1 MTAPDRVEKGSTD
14 VRNRESVRF
23 YKNLSNG
30 YIVVV
35 EKERINSSD
44 DMETINFWIEM
55 SSEATNA
62 QRNVVPDIN
71 VRNAILSTD
80 VAKIRKDAETA
91 IEKDVENSAKAQ
103 YSLQGNSMTEEEQRI
118 VNEAKANGTFD
129 ASNPDIRYSLFGGNS
144 GYVGYSMSKRAA
156 RAREEGRYPKTDFRK
171 EYGVTAKSFDELVDA
186 KIIASGEWHHTSK
199 FGNETKFYGWDED
212 YYADIYEENK
222 AVIDKLSRER
232 KTDEIVS
239 LFENHPLAHKAEYDN
254 ETERL
259 VDDVNREYND
269 KIREVEN
276 EKRDKERAYNSAV
289 FDALGQLTN
298 VVKANNGNLWFNAS
312 NGVGI
317 QIDSAG
323 NEVSMNYGGANGS
336 KGALRYEARNE
347 LQTAIESVAKE
358 SNIESADAT
367 YYTDKVNQLN
377 SERAERVAQLVEARE
392 KEYTP
397 EARYSL
403 ASDMARDEKMQ
414 SLLKNTPL
422 WNDVAKTMT
431 NADDYTIAVEALNRL
446 DENAVNSAKEAIDNA
461 NGVFAKA
468 DATDVAN
475 RLERALQMMRSDENA
490 EVSEGEGQQMRYSLR
505 TKPEP
510 KKTIKVYKLF
520 NVDENGNPQAL
531 FIDAANSLEV
541 GVWYDADSPTIKD
554 LEGLETEWSYLL
566 DNDGNVVDKKPLKRG
581 KGGNFVG
588 LPSKAD
594 VNKATQE
601 GQRWMTVSTSKS
613 GEKAYHTV
621 GINGAGG
628 VSTYALRPGWH
639 ATNVPSAR
647 HIGVG
652 KDGANAKYRGANQR
666 WFEIEISA
674 DVDYNEEARERY
686 LKAHPTYSREKAYSD
701 LKGDIP
707 ERIPEDGYYNF
718 KTNSNANPNQDW
730 YIAGAIK
737 IVRPLTEEEG
747 RKISR
752 SKGIAEDLPYKDG
765 VKTFDEEIIS
775 DEYVENLI
783 SKMKEIA
790 SPISELIATKE
801 NWVDEI
807 ETPIGIIKMG
817 SHQLNKLDSKK
828 RLDQYGMALE
838 TLRNPNIILQEY
850 DAKYDETHQR
860 PYVLLFI
867 KTFLKAD
874 GSKYVNFEN
883 VTISQDGLEISI
895 SSHILREN
903 QLKRK
908 IKTDRLVYKAT
919 ALDKSANLSA
929 DQSVKG
935 GSLSST
941 DKGSEENSNT
951 QEIKPQFSLQGG
963 RSIADKYEKKV
974 NTKGKGGAMHLSK
987 FNFMEAWQDEMRALK
1002 RCNASSSKSMAS
1014 YWSLTKML
1022 TWQRM
1027 LCLQLLKHRGTDTSM
1042 RYMSQ

>member
-1 MTAPDRVEKGSTD
+1 M
-14 VRNRESVRF
+14 
-23 YKNLSNG
+23 
-30 YIVVV
+30 
-35 EKERINSSD
+35 
-44 DMETINFWIEM
+44 
-55 SSEATNA
+55 
-62 QRNVVPDIN
+62 
-71 VRNAILSTD
+71 
-80 VAKIRKDAETA
+80 
-91 IEKDVENSAKAQ
+91 
-103 YSLQGNSMTEEEQRI
+103 
-118 VNEAKANGTFD
+118 
-129 ASNPDIRYSLFGGNS
+129 
-144 GYVGYSMSKRAA
+144 
-156 RAREEGRYPKTDFRK
+156 
-171 EYGVTAKSFDELVDA
+171 
-186 KIIASGEWHHTSK
+186 
-199 FGNETKFYGWDED
+199 
-212 YYADIYEENK
+212 
-222 AVIDKLSRER
+222 
-232 KTDEIVS
+232 
-239 LFENHPLAHKAEYDN
+239 
-254 ETERL
+254 
-259 VDDVNREYND
+259 
-269 KIREVEN
+269 
-276 EKRDKERAYNSAV
+276 
-289 FDALGQLTN
+289 
-298 VVKANNGNLWFNAS
+298 
-312 NGVGI
+312 
-317 QIDSAG
+317 
-323 NEVSMNYGGANGS
+323 
-336 KGALRYEARNE
+336 
-347 LQTAIESVAKE
+347 
-358 SNIESADAT
+358 
-367 YYTDKVNQLN
+367 
-377 SERAERVAQLVEARE
+377 
-392 KEYTP
+392 
-397 EARYSL
+397 
-403 ASDMARDEKMQ
+403 
-414 SLLKNTPL
+414 
-422 WNDVAKTMT
+422 
-431 NADDYTIAVEALNRL
+431 
-446 DENAVNSAKEAIDNA
+446 
-461 NGVFAKA
+461 
-468 DATDVAN
+468 
-475 RLERALQMMRSDENA
+475 
-490 EVSEGEGQQMRYSLR
+490 
-505 TKPEP
+505 
-510 KKTIKVYKLF
+510 F

-666 WFEIEISA
+666 WFEIEFSA

-951 QEIKPQFSLQGG
+951 QEIKPQFSLQSG
-963 RSIADKYEKKV
+963 
-974 NTKGKGGAMHLSK
+974 
-987 FNFMEAWQDEMRALK
+987 
-1002 RCNASSSKSMAS
+1002 
-1014 YWSLTKML
+1014 
-1022 TWQRM
+1022 
-1027 LCLQLLKHRGTDTSM
+1027 
-1042 RYMSQ
+1042 